1 MHNRWLTKDC
11 SLDKIRR
18 IFQDVDNM
26 LTDGWPFLCGNEFT
40 VADLSFPALADT
52 ILCLVS
58 DGTYL
63 VPIEE
68 FPWKHIMRMYETER
82 HYQGII

>member
-1 MHNRWLTKDC
+1 
-11 SLDKIRR
+11 
-18 IFQDVDNM
+18 M

-40 VADLSFPALADT
+40 VADLSFLALAGT
-52 ILCLVS
+52 ILCPVW

-82 HYQGII
+82 CRKSFLKELSLLVKATWSK